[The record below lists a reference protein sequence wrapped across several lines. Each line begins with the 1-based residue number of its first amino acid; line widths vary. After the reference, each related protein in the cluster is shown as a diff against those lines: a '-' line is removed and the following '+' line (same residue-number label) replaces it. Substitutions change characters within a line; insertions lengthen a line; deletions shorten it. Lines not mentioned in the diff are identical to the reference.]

1 MITYL
6 LIITGV
12 AALAVYAAWHF
23 RKKAKAEKKRAN
35 KYAGE
40 IDRLTHV
47 IKRIEEVN
55 RETAKKKKKLR
66 TGSDSDKFD
75 NSLDIL
81 SELARGANGSD

>member
-12 AALAVYAAWHF
+12 AALAVYAAWHL
-23 RKKAKAEKKRAN
+23 RKKAKTEKERAN

-47 IKRIEEVN
+47 IKALEEVN

-75 NSLDIL
+75 NSLNIL
-81 SELARGANGSD
+81 SKLARGANGSD